1 MKILFITYHF
11 PPYNS
16 VGAVRTSKTAKYL
29 VEAGH
34 EVKVLTCGNQLLPDS
49 LSLEIPEKNVEYTPW
64 FNINSPVSYVLG
76 GTKQIST
83 KGYVP
88 SIRYFAG
95 CTYFLGTFYRN
106 LLNFPD
112 GQIGW
117 FPFAKRFGNQL
128 IHRWKPDLIFG
139 SAIPNTALLVAS
151 TLSKK
156 HNIPW
161 VAELRDLWVDNHQWV
176 RPAWRHFFE
185 KKLERHVLSSAS
197 GLVTVSSP
205 LAEILQSKYSQPCE
219 IITNG
224 FDPDDYPDSPKVPS
238 SNGVVH
244 LVHTGQLFN
253 HWRDPSPL
261 FSALELM
268 GDEAEK
274 VRVHFFGR
282 YLNLVREMA
291 MKHNV
296 SHLVQ
301 THEPVSHIEA
311 LRIQSEADIL
321 LLIPGAGNKNNGV
334 FTTKLFEYLGA
345 RRPILC
351 VGDDGGVA
359 SNLIQGRGAGIT
371 FNEPEG
377 IARQMR
383 QWIKQKHD
391 KGGIPHLPS
400 TVGEGYSRKEQTDK
414 LIRFLES
421 CLKKSE
427 ST

>member
-1 MKILFITYHF
+1 M
-11 PPYNS
+11 
-16 VGAVRTSKTAKYL
+16 
-29 VEAGH
+29 
-34 EVKVLTCGNQLLPDS
+34 
-49 LSLEIPEKNVEYTPW
+49 
-64 FNINSPVSYVLG
+64 
-76 GTKQIST
+76 
-83 KGYVP
+83 
-88 SIRYFAG
+88 
-95 CTYFLGTFYRN
+95 
-106 LLNFPD
+106 
-112 GQIGW
+112 
-117 FPFAKRFGNQL
+117 
-128 IHRWKPDLIFG
+128 
-139 SAIPNTALLVAS
+139 
-151 TLSKK
+151 
-156 HNIPW
+156 
-161 VAELRDLWVDNHQWV
+161 
-176 RPAWRHFFE
+176 
-185 KKLERHVLSSAS
+185 SSAS